1 VTTAVRELRAVPHL
15 AGARI
20 DLEWQNPPADA
31 FPPGLT
37 LTGIRIVRRERT
49 FPLDQDDGD
58 RVYDGPAVTRF
69 ADIGL
74 RPLTTYYY
82 TIVAVD
88 SGAGPGYHHD
98 ERSRASAFAT
108 RDYALTERLYRLLPA
123 AYQRYDTPLSAAEM
137 DRLARSNPA
146 AVQAL
151 DALSPA
157 LRNRGQL
164 RRFLSGAVSPLDLM
178 RSFAEG
184 LRQLHDADVV
194 RPEFLPA
201 LASWLGWQLDST
213 LPVFS
218 QRNEVK
224 SAPRLYR
231 SVGTVPNLRAIVTRY
246 TGWYAQVAEFAEAIA
261 HSNSPPRLNVHASLE
276 DAGTWRGTDDAA
288 PTLGFGASNN
298 AAAGAA
304 GSPPQPARLVGL
316 AGPFALRP
324 GMELAVTADERVPVV
339 TRFQPGDFADMG
351 RATAAEVAAV
361 FRRTLFEVTAEAVAV
376 AAGTAVQLRTH
387 TTGPDASLRVE
398 QYASSLV
405 TLENSPRGRL
415 ATVPDPSPQLADRL
429 RLFYEVADPLAPA
442 TDHAASRALSG
453 PRFPR
458 TPLPGEGVAPG
469 IPGSGVD
476 VVPSRSQGE
485 IRYKTYRSGAW
496 SESASLLAAGLGPAG
511 EPAAVRLPSGV
522 IWVAWV
528 ENPHTAASRLRF
540 ATGTVADAEPARLVG
555 QRTGPFSLTA
565 GARLLLRGPWPVV
578 EGIELHASDFA
589 NPAQATPAEVQAAL
603 DARLVRFRASV
614 APSGAI
620 ALQTMEVGGEAQL
633 EIDRRH
639 STAAEVLGFDA
650 GNAVATGSWGDR
662 VEWSAPVDVPAAPGR
677 FADLHALVAADGS
690 VWLFWAAHGGARWQI
705 DAARFDGTTW
715 SAVSTVS
722 SPGATGDGREPF
734 AVGVGSDIWLFWS
747 QREGVARPASED
759 IWTLRRRVLSAAGWG
774 PESAVTSL
782 PPPGQRATDREPAA
796 TRLATGELRVF
807 FRSDRGSGPDIWSVR
822 VAPATG
828 AVTAPAV
835 VIAGTTADHW
845 PAPVGMSGNA
855 LWLLFRS
862 DRSVPL
868 SRVATRALPPVDVRV
883 VPRGSAPDRAGAAA
897 RQSMRL
903 PDTGTLRRYAG
914 SLSVVLSDAARNSR
928 RRQWDDLLA
937 YTPERP
943 EVGGPGETLPE
954 DVYYTRGTV
963 GLFLSGSVPAS
974 PAVQD
979 QKRERLRPVL
989 GRFLPINVRAVV
1001 VLAPRV
1007 DVEFVYPP
1015 GTEIGE
1021 RYQDE
1026 YPFVELA
1033 PRPADAAAAALPFA
1047 IIRSADLTE
1056 PLPLDVSVDADQ
1068 ATAFPRRTF
1077 FASASLEGPLMPKT
1091 DFVSQNLHGMYRDV
1105 VRNAQG
1111 TVTFDSGWRRNAI
1124 VADCRRLLA
1133 GFMRGAP
1140 ATLGI
1145 QGLQVGAGLA
1155 AWDLDPGPPP
1165 AGPGQTALVDPQPFT
1180 VPPASLQIDFL
1191 QGGAATANP
1200 TDRLQVV
1207 ATLGPGVP
1215 SWPDASHPTGT
1226 LREFGLVGRMEAAPV
1241 LINYVTHLSIV
1252 KDPASTLTRTIWLVF

>member
-1 VTTAVRELRAVPHL
+1 MTTAVRNLRAVPHL
-15 AGARI
+15 AGGRI
-20 DLEWQNPPADA
+20 DLEWQNPPAAA

-37 LTGIRIVRRERT
+37 LAGVRIVRRERT
-49 FPLDQDDGD
+49 FPLDQGDGD
-58 RVYDGPAVTRF
+58 RVYDGPALTRF

-82 TIVAVD
+82 TIFAVD

-108 RDYALTERLYRLLPA
+108 RDYALTERLYGLLPA
-123 AYQRYDTPLSAAEM
+123 AYRRYDTPLSAAEV

-151 DALSPA
+151 DALPPA

-164 RRFLSGAVSPLDLM
+164 RRFLSGAGAPLDFM

-261 HSNSPPRLNVHASLE
+261 RSNHPPRLNVHASLE
-276 DAGTWRGTDDAA
+276 VAGTWRGTDDAA

-298 AAAGAA
+298 AVVGAA

-351 RATAAEVAAV
+351 RASAAEVAAV
-361 FRRTLFEVTAEAVAV
+361 LRRTLSEVTAEAVAV
-376 AAGTAVQLRTH
+376 ASGIAVQLRTH

-405 TLENSPRGRL
+405 TLEGAPRGRL
-415 ATVPDPSPQLADRL
+415 ATVPDPSPKLTDRL

-442 TDHAASRALSG
+442 TDHAAARALSG
-453 PRFPR
+453 PGFPR
-458 TPLPGEGVAPG
+458 PPLPGAGPAPG

-476 VVPSRSQGE
+476 VVPSRPQGE

-496 SESASLLAAGLGPAG
+496 SESAPLLPAGAGPAG
-511 EPAAVRLPSGV
+511 DPTAVRLPSGV
-522 IWVAWV
+522 LWATWV

-540 ATGTVADAEPARLVG
+540 ATGTVADAEAARLVG
-555 QRTGPFSLTA
+555 QRSGPFPLTV
-565 GARLLLRGPWPVV
+565 GARLLLRGAWPAV
-578 EGIELHASDFA
+578 EGFEFRASDFA
-589 NPAQATPAEVQAAL
+589 DPARATPAEVQAAL
-603 DARLVRFRASV
+603 DARLVRFRAV
-614 APSGAI
+614 VTPSGAI
-620 ALQTMEVGGEAQL
+620 ALQTVEVGGEARV
-633 EIDRRH
+633 EVDRRH
-639 STAAEVLGFDA
+639 STAAEALGFDA
-650 GNAVATGSWGDR
+650 GAAVASGSWGDR
-662 VEWSAPVDVPAAPGR
+662 VEWSAPADVPGVSGR
-677 FADLHALVAADGS
+677 VADLHAVAATDGS
-690 VWLFWAAHGGARWQI
+690 VWLFWAAHGGMRWRI
-705 DAARFDGTTW
+705 DAARFDGTAW
-715 SAVSTVS
+715 SAVSTIS
-722 SPGATGDGREPF
+722 SPEATGDGREPF
-734 AVGVGSDIWLFWS
+734 AVGVGSDLWLFWS
-747 QREGVARPASED
+747 QREAVARPASED
-759 IWTLRRRVLSAAGWG
+759 NWTLRRRVLGGAGWG

-782 PPPGQRATDREPAA
+782 PPSDQRAADREPAA
-796 TRLATGELRVF
+796 TRLPTGELRVF
-807 FRSDRGSGPDIWSVR
+807 FRSDRSGGPDIWSVR

-828 AVTAPAV
+828 AVTAPAI

-868 SRVATRALPPVDVRV
+868 SRVATRALPPVDDRV
-883 VPRGSAPDRAGAAA
+883 VPRGPGPDRAGAAA
-897 RQSMRL
+897 VRQSVRM

-914 SLSVVLSDAARNSR
+914 SSSVVLSDAARNSR
-928 RRQWDDLLA
+928 RRQWDDLLV

-943 EVGGPGETLPE
+943 ELGRPGETLPD

-963 GLFLSGSVPAS
+963 GLFLSGPVPAS
-974 PAVQD
+974 PAALD
-979 QKRERLRPVL
+979 KSERLRQVL

-1001 VLAPRV
+1001 VLAPRL

-1021 RYQDE
+1021 RYRDE
-1026 YPFVELA
+1026 YPFVELV
-1033 PRPADAAAAALPFA
+1033 PRAADVTAAALPFA
-1047 IIRSADLTE
+1047 MIRSADLTE
-1056 PLPLDVSVDADQ
+1056 PLPIDVSADPGQ
-1068 ATAFPRRTF
+1068 ATTLLRRTF
-1077 FASASLEGPLMPKT
+1077 FASAGLEDPLMPKT
-1091 DFVSQNLHGMYRDV
+1091 DFVTQNLHGMYRDV

-1111 TVTFDSGWRRNAI
+1111 IVTFDSRWQRNAI

-1133 GFMRGAP
+1133 GFMRGVP

-1155 AWDLDPGPPP
+1155 AWDQPPGPPP
-1165 AGPGQTALVDPQPFT
+1165 AGPGQTALVDTQPFT
-1180 VPPASLQIDFL
+1180 VPPANLQIDFL
-1191 QGGAATANP
+1191 QGGTATANP

-1215 SWPDASHPTGT
+1215 PWPDASHPTGT
-1226 LREFGLVGRMEAAPV
+1226 LREFGLFGRIAGAPV
-1241 LINYVTHLSIV
+1241 LINYVTHLPVV